1 MFRPITFLG
10 PILALALV
18 ALSACSD
25 APARRSGP
33 TAGSLS
39 TPAASTTT
47 PGISTPP
54 RSTPAQPQRPGTD
67 DQSLRLGGAAGSDDS
82 CRSQCER
89 SNNSCMDS
97 VAARAQSGAERPDRM
112 EPFTPTDNCQY
123 QLRQCYQRCGAA
135 TR

>member
-1 MFRPITFLG
+1 MFRPITILG
-10 PILALALV
+10 PVLALALV

-25 APARRSGP
+25 GPARRSGP
-33 TAGSLS
+33 PAGGPA
-39 TPAASTTT
+39 PAASAAS
-47 PGISTPP
+47 PV
-54 RSTPAQPQRPGTD
+54 TPAPQRSLPAPRPGTD
-67 DQSLRLGGAAGSDDS
+67 DQSLRLGGGGDSGDS

-97 VAARAQSGAERPDRM
+97 VAARTQGGAERPDRM

-123 QLRQCYQRCGAA
+123 QLRQCFQRCGAA

>member
-1 MFRPITFLG
+1 MFRPITILG
-10 PILALALV
+10 PVLALALV

-25 APARRSGP
+25 GPTRRSSPAAGGPAP
-33 TAGSLS
+33 TASTASPGTSAPQRSL
-39 TPAASTTT
+39 PAT
-47 PGISTPP
+47 
-54 RSTPAQPQRPGTD
+54 RPGTD
-67 DQSLRLGGAAGSDDS
+67 DQSLRLGGTGDGSGDS
-82 CRSQCER
+82 CRVQCER

-112 EPFTPTDNCQY
+112 EPFTPSDNCQY